1 MIIGA
6 KIVMISSK
14 PRVCSFNR
22 WAIFEPFSN
31 LEKADVRTVVPPHY
45 DCSKEFWGNISGQFG
60 TEDIAVSNNP
70 RNLESMQN
78 AIS

>member
-31 LEKADVRTVVPPHY
+31 LEKAVFVVFGRLSKTNVPKLRTL
-45 DCSKEFWGNISGQFG
+45 
-60 TEDIAVSNNP
+60 T
-70 RNLESMQN
+70 LERAS
-78 AIS
+78 

>member
-31 LEKADVRTVVPPHY
+31 LEKAVFVVFGRLRR
-45 DCSKEFWGNISGQFG
+45 CGLRESFAFSG
-60 TEDIAVSNNP
+60 EKVMD
-70 RNLESMQN
+70 
-78 AIS
+78 